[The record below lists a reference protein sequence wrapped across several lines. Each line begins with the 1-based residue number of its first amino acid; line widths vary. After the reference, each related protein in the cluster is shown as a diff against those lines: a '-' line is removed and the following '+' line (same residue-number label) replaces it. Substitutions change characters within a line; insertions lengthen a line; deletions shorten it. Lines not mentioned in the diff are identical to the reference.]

1 MANVMLTL
9 LQKLGFKEKKQFG
22 DSTGAF
28 SLSA

>member
-9 LQKLGFKEKKQFG
+9 LQKLGFEEMKRFG
-22 DSTGAF
+22 DSTGTF